1 LLTSV
6 AFGRFLLGPPALDR
20 WELKLQTAAFRKHP
34 LSVQNPKSLH
44 SRSIQEI
51 SVLMVCMGNICRSP
65 TAEGVLRAKVAQ
77 AGLTRQVH
85 IESAGTHNYHPGN
98 PPDERS
104 QAHALRRGYDL
115 SPLRARQLTQDDYAD
130 FDLILAMDWDNLAL
144 LQLDCPPQHAI
155 KLKLLMEFAGA
166 GAGQTGKHGAVVP
179 DPYHGGDADFER
191 VLDLTE
197 AACEGLTDILA
208 HTLRHV

>member
-1 LLTSV
+1 LT
-6 AFGRFLLGPPALDR
+6 FQNFN
-20 WELKLQTAAFRKHP
+20 P
-34 LSVQNPKSLH
+34 LHNK
-44 SRSIQEI
+44 SIQEI

-85 IESAGTHNYHPGN
+85 IESAGTHNYHPDS

-115 SPLRARQLTQDDYAD
+115 SSLRARQVTQDDYAD

-144 LQLDCPPQHAI
+144 LQVNCPPQYAI

-166 GAGQTGKHGAVVP
+166 GTGQMGNRGAVVP
-179 DPYHGGDADFER
+179 DPYHGGDTDFER

-197 AACEGLTDILA
+197 AACDGLTDILA
-208 HTLRHV
+208 HTLRHA

>member
-1 LLTSV
+1 VSV
-6 AFGRFLLGPPALDR
+6 ENSNAPDNMR
-20 WELKLQTAAFRKHP
+20 T
-34 LSVQNPKSLH
+34 
-44 SRSIQEI
+44 QEI

-85 IESAGTHNYHPGN
+85 IESAGTHNYHPGS

-115 SPLRARQLTQDDYAD
+115 SPLRARQVTQDDYAD

-144 LQLDCPPQHAI
+144 LQVDCPAQYAI

-166 GAGQTGKHGAVVP
+166 RAGQTGSHGAVVP

-197 AACEGLTDILA
+197 AACDGLAAVLA
-208 HTLRHV
+208 RTLRNV

>member
-1 LLTSV
+1 MSV
-6 AFGRFLLGPPALDR
+6 LPLVPAVSA
-20 WELKLQTAAFRKHP
+20 EGTQ
-34 LSVQNPKSLH
+34 
-44 SRSIQEI
+44 IQEL

-85 IESAGTHNYHPGN
+85 IESAGTHNFHPGS

-115 SPLRARQLTQDDYAD
+115 SRLKARQVTSDDYAD

-144 LQLDCPPQHAI
+144 LQLDCPPQYAI
-155 KLKLLMEFAGA
+155 KLKLLMEFALA
-166 GAGQTGKHGAVVP
+166 RAGQGISHGAVVP
-179 DPYHGGDADFER
+179 DPYHGGEADFER
-191 VLDLTE
+191 VLDLME
-197 AACEGLTDILA
+197 AACDGLVAVLA
-208 HTLRHV
+208 HGVQASKV

>member
-1 LLTSV
+1 
-6 AFGRFLLGPPALDR
+6 
-20 WELKLQTAAFRKHP
+20 
-34 LSVQNPKSLH
+34 LSVLSSSPCANTH
-44 SRSIQEI
+44 IQEL

-85 IESAGTHNYHPGN
+85 IESAGTHNYHPGS

-115 SPLRARQLTQDDYAD
+115 SRLKARQVTPDDYAD

-144 LQLDCPPQHAI
+144 LQVDCPPQYAI

-166 GAGQTGKHGAVVP
+166 QAGQGASHGAVVP
-179 DPYHGGDADFER
+179 DPYHGGEVDFER

-197 AACEGLTDILA
+197 AACDGLVAVLA
-208 HTLRHV
+208 HSLQAT

>member
-1 LLTSV
+1 
-6 AFGRFLLGPPALDR
+6 
-20 WELKLQTAAFRKHP
+20 
-34 LSVQNPKSLH
+34 LSVQNLKPLH
-44 SRSIQEI
+44 GKSIQEI

-85 IESAGTHNYHPGN
+85 IESAGTHNYHPDS

-115 SPLRARQLTQDDYAD
+115 SSLRARQVTQDDYAH

-144 LQLDCPPQHAI
+144 LQVNCPPQYAI

-166 GAGQTGKHGAVVP
+166 GTGQMGSRGAVLP
-179 DPYHGGDADFER
+179 DPYHGGDTDFER

-197 AACEGLTDILA
+197 AACEGLTAVLA
-208 HTLRHV
+208 RALRQA

>member
-1 LLTSV
+1 
-6 AFGRFLLGPPALDR
+6 LGC
-20 WELKLQTAAFRKHP
+20 LQQRCLPKEIA
-34 LSVQNPKSLH
+34 LSVLSSSPSPHTQ
-44 SRSIQEI
+44 IQEL

-85 IESAGTHNYHPGN
+85 IESAGTHNYHPGSA
-98 PPDERS
+98 PDERS

-115 SPLRARQLTQDDYAD
+115 SRLKARQVTPDDYAE

-144 LQLDCPPQHAI
+144 LQVDCPPEHAI

-166 GAGQTGKHGAVVP
+166 QTGQGANLGAVVP

-197 AACEGLTDILA
+197 AACDGLVAVLA
-208 HTLRHV
+208 HSLQAS